1 MPLIFAL
8 NGAHTAARFPS
19 SYTFTSGSQNLS
31 LISSCMEDI
40 RSTNEPMVQKR
51 RGLDDEEGGESDIPP
66 ARTQSFSNPARD
78 FALNAV
84 RNPFATAM
92 ILSTSSEGS
101 GGMGVRTRHLK
112 HIVVKADVSRLHTD
126 SEK

>member
-1 MPLIFAL
+1 M
-8 NGAHTAARFPS
+8 
-19 SYTFTSGSQNLS
+19 
-31 LISSCMEDI
+31 
-40 RSTNEPMVQKR
+40 QKR

-112 HIVVKADVSRLHTD
+112 HIVVKAVRLSPLWLFLHFFFLSFFPSSFFPYNND
-126 SEK
+126 G